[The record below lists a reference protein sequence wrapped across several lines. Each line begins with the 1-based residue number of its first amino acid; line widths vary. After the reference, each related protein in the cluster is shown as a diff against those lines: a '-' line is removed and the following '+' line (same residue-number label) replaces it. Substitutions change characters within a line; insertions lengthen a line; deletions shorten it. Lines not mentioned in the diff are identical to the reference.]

1 MRYRD
6 ILKVLAPCGLNCYKC
21 FAYKDG
27 EIRKVSLKL
36 KELMGSFDKYAE
48 RFSKFLPVFENY
60 PAFKELLIY
69 LTEGDCKGCREGTC
83 KYPDCGVIEYYKKKG
98 IDFCFQC
105 DEFPCNKTNF
115 DPDLK
120 RRWIKMNK
128 RMQEVGVEAYF
139 AETRNRPRYIH
150 GERDFP

>member
-1 MRYRD
+1 MRYQKIIKNKEDKMRYRD

-83 KYPDCGVIEYYKKKG
+83 KYPVTSVFNVMNFHVI
-98 IDFCFQC
+98 
-105 DEFPCNKTNF
+105 
-115 DPDLK
+115 
-120 RRWIKMNK
+120 
-128 RMQEVGVEAYF
+128 
-139 AETRNRPRYIH
+139 RPISILTSRED
-150 GERDFP
+150 GSR